1 MGVKGVDN
9 LLVRLSRCCNPVPG
23 DPIIGYVTRGRGVSV
38 HRANCPNVM
47 GIDDPERLIEVEWED
62 EHATSYLVEIAVEAV
77 DRTSLLRDL
86 METLGETRIHVTA
99 VNARTNKNGIASI
112 DMVLK

>member
-1 MGVKGVDN
+1 
-9 LLVRLSRCCNPVPG
+9 
-23 DPIIGYVTRGRGVSV
+23 
-38 HRANCPNVM
+38 M

-112 DMVLK
+112 DMVLEIKDLEQLKFIMQKLGRVRDVISVDRVNPRRQGYLSQ